1 MQKLWK
7 KKWAPM
13 MKKSFEFFNP
23 VTRYSKVDYEEV
35 IDGYLTLL
43 IKNPDV
49 VSVYQLGTTAHP
61 GLSDIDL
68 IIIVKD
74 VSRDFQWE
82 QYSIQNLSDKEKYLF
97 MHEPFVVN
105 ESLARDLKFLYPM
118 FNLNHLYGKK
128 FKFNEP
134 TPEHYLHFFIQEYVK
149 GFMFWPDRV
158 IRKRKVDLR
167 AMIPLLYSTK
177 YSIDI
182 FKMLI
187 RRPTTEFVN
196 RSEQYIKDVV
206 KMRENFF
213 EMSPSEIEN
222 ITLDLIYRTKSLNEL
237 MFWELNYYI
246 TENLSETKK
255 WSVYTGFAPIV
266 VIFNSLIKYKEYLI
280 SRFLPPNFS
289 IILSS
294 EDIEKIK
301 NEKIRGAFL
310 ERMKIIKEYEDFI
323 YSHGYENFMMLTN
336 LHTKFRLRLRV

>member
-1 MQKLWK
+1 LQKLWK

-187 RRPTTEFVN
+187 RRPTTEFVTDQN
-196 RSEQYIKDVV
+196 
-206 KMRENFF
+206 
-213 EMSPSEIEN
+213 N
-222 ITLDLIYRTKSLNEL
+222 I
-237 MFWELNYYI
+237 
-246 TENLSETKK
+246 
-255 WSVYTGFAPIV
+255 
-266 VIFNSLIKYKEYLI
+266 
-280 SRFLPPNFS
+280 
-289 IILSS
+289 
-294 EDIEKIK
+294 
-301 NEKIRGAFL
+301 
-310 ERMKIIKEYEDFI
+310 
-323 YSHGYENFMMLTN
+323 
-336 LHTKFRLRLRV
+336 